1 FSRKGISSLRP
12 WDSLH
17 TALCGTRTRTH
28 GYHRINAYHIPTSKR
43 HVCPQSGLR
52 GRPQVAPHEWGTN
65 QGSNWGSSTFPQ
77 YSICLEDF
85 LQHSGIKV
93 VFFIRKMG
101 NRYLNVSDNLLCIP
115 FLRYAVITVSLP
127 ALSLTYCFLSAYL
140 FRGDEINQT
149 DCNTYVWRICIGIHT
164 TPRFFV
170 GIMYYNYY
178 RNSVPYI
185 HQGRALY
192 KFLIKLSIHEKIF
205 VVFMICSVANE
216 LFGTLLYRW
225 SKYRPMTKLEE
236 RSYFWKR
243 VNLFVT
249 TFSYFSV
256 FEYLIAYSNMG
267 YHITGYLDFHGQ
279 SLLAGHIEEPVSN
292 GLTPFEESQNGHLS
306 SQSNSNGVSHQK
318 TNIPVRNRKF
328 NG

>member
-1 FSRKGISSLRP
+1 
-12 WDSLH
+12 
-17 TALCGTRTRTH
+17 
-28 GYHRINAYHIPTSKR
+28 
-43 HVCPQSGLR
+43 
-52 GRPQVAPHEWGTN
+52 
-65 QGSNWGSSTFPQ
+65 
-77 YSICLEDF
+77 
-85 LQHSGIKV
+85 
-93 VFFIRKMG
+93 MG

-149 DCNTYVWRICIGIHT
+149 DCNVTNTIPSVSAVTGIKPQTYVWRICIGIHT

-192 KFLIKLSIHEKIF
+192 KFLIKLCFFLYTLECFCLHAVSCISNKENYPIHEKIF

-249 TFSYFSV
+249 SVSTVGLLYFFVQHRFYCIPGAFSYFSV